1 LLQNRGHLFRLY
13 SCFLRILLRESEAG
27 LLFVA
32 DKNGNPTAVPPGNK
46 MSKRSIAIISLLAL
60 LSCLPVFASAFGT
73 IKAIVH
79 DPQHRPVQGAQVE
92 VKSRTSDFK
101 TSGTTNEEGMALLSN
116 VPIGAYDVTIISHG
130 FNGAQQFVTVSSGN
144 VQEMHFALALA
155 QHQETVEVSGAPEM
169 VNPSSAVPQTLVS
182 RGDIAQT
189 PGADRTNSMAM
200 ITDYVPGAAVV
211 HDQLHVRGGHQVT
224 WEIDG
229 VPVPNTNIATNVG
242 PQFDPKD
249 VDYMEVQRGS
259 FSAEAGDRT
268 YGVFNVVPRTG
279 FERSR
284 QGELVA
290 SYGSFNSTDDQLSFG
305 DHNDRSAYYVSLNG
319 NRTDHGL
326 ETPTPANLHNQAD
339 GGGAF
344 TSLILNATPTDQLR
358 FVGSARTDFFQVPND
373 ADLQAA
379 GVRDRDREQ
388 DIFGNLSWIH
398 TFGPGVLLT
407 VAPSY
412 HFNRAAFEGLGGA
425 DQRLVTTDN
434 RASSYLGGETSLSVI
449 MGRHNASVGFY
460 GFAQHDNTLFGLTGT
475 NDDGDLVDAH
485 PPREKVSGNLEAV
498 WIQDQY
504 KAASW
509 LSLSAGVRLTQFSGL
524 VTETVGSPRLG
535 AAIQIPHLGWILR
548 AAYSRYYQAPPLDTI
563 SSDILGVSPDQGFLP
578 LRGERDEQ
586 HDIGLTIPMRGW
598 TFDFD
603 NFRTGAHNFF
613 DHDALGNSNLFIPLT
628 IQSVRIVGYEATV
641 RSPKLFKKIDLHLA
655 YSHQSVEGSG
665 GVTGGLTDFAAPD
678 AGFFFLDHDQ
688 RHTLSTGF
696 TAVLPLRNWLSGN
709 VSAGSGFL
717 DGDGPGHLP
726 AYANLDLAVGH
737 SFGENW
743 SAKLTATNLTDNRYF
758 IDRSNTFG
766 GSHVSDPRMVSVQL
780 RYKFHY

>member
-1 LLQNRGHLFRLY
+1 M
-13 SCFLRILLRESEAG
+13 LR
-27 LLFVA
+27 
-32 DKNGNPTAVPPGNK
+32 
-46 MSKRSIAIISLLAL
+46 RSIVLISLWAL
-60 LSCLPVFASAFGT
+60 LGCSAAFASVFGT
-73 IKAIVH
+73 VKAIVH

-92 VKSRTSDFK
+92 VQSRTSAFK
-101 TSGTTNEEGMALLSN
+101 TSGATNDEGMVLLSN
-116 VPIGAYDVTIISHG
+116 VPVGEYDVKVASPG
-130 FNGAQQFVTVSSGN
+130 FSGAQQSITVTSGN
-144 VQEMHFALALA
+144 VQELHFALAVA
-155 QHQETVEVSGAPEM
+155 QHQETVEVSGAPET

-189 PGADRTNSMAM
+189 PGADRTDSMAM
-200 ITDYVPGAAVV
+200 ITDYVPGAAMV

-224 WEIDG
+224 WAIDG

-249 VDYMEVQRGS
+249 VDYVEVQRGS
-259 FSAEAGDRT
+259 FSAESGDRT

-305 DHNDRSAYYVSLNG
+305 DHNDRSAYYVGLNG

-326 ETPTPANLHNQAD
+326 ETPTTANLHNQAD

-412 HFNRAAFEGLGGA
+412 HFNRAAFEGLGAA
-425 DQRLVTTDN
+425 DQRVVTSDN
-434 RASSYLGGETSLSVI
+434 RASSYLGGQTSLSVVK
-449 MGRHNASVGFY
+449 GRHNASVGFY
-460 GFAQHDNTLFGLTGT
+460 GFSQHDNTLFGLTGT
-475 NDDGDLVDAH
+475 NDSGDLVDAH
-485 PPREKVSGNLEAV
+485 PPREKVGGNLEAV

-504 KAASW
+504 KATSW
-509 LSLSAGVRLTQFSGL
+509 LSLTAGVRFTRFFGL
-524 VTETVGSPRLG
+524 VAETAGSPRLG

-548 AAYSRYYQAPPLDTI
+548 GAYSRYYQAPPLDTI
-563 SSDILGVSPDQGFLP
+563 SSEILSVSPDQGFLP

-586 HDIGLTIPMRGW
+586 HDIGLTIPVGGW
-598 TFDFD
+598 TLDFD

-665 GVTGGLTDFAAPD
+665 GVTGGLTDFAPPAT
-678 AGFFFLDHDQ
+678 GFFFLDHDQ

-696 TAVLPLRNWLSGN
+696 TAALPGKSWLSGN

-726 AYANLDLAVGH
+726 AYATLDLSAGR

-743 SAKLTATNLTDNRYF
+743 SAKLTATNITDNRYF

>member
-1 LLQNRGHLFRLY
+1 
-13 SCFLRILLRESEAG
+13 
-27 LLFVA
+27 
-32 DKNGNPTAVPPGNK
+32 
-46 MSKRSIAIISLLAL
+46 MSKRSIAIITLLAL
-60 LSCLPVFASAFGT
+60 LSCLPATASVFGT

-92 VKSRTSDFK
+92 AKSRTSDFK

-116 VPIGAYDVTIISHG
+116 VPVGEYDVTIISHG
-130 FNGAQQFVTVSSGN
+130 FNGAQQSVTVSSGN

-169 VNPSSAVPQTLVS
+169 VDPSSPVPQTLVS
-182 RGDIAQT
+182 RGDIAET

-200 ITDYVPGAAVV
+200 ITDYVPGASMV

-305 DHNDRSAYYVSLNG
+305 DHNDRSAYYLSLNG

-326 ETPTPANLHNQAD
+326 ETPTSANLHNQAD

-373 ADLQAA
+373 ADLQVA
-379 GVRDRDREQ
+379 GVRDREREQ

-412 HFNRAAFEGLGGA
+412 HFNRAAFEGQGAA

-434 RASSYLGGETSLSVI
+434 RASSYLGGQPSLSVVK
-449 MGRHNASVGFY
+449 GRHNASAGFY

-475 NDDGDLVDAH
+475 NDAGAPVDAH
-485 PPREKVSGNLEAV
+485 PARQKVSGNLEAV

-504 KAASW
+504 KASSW
-509 LSLSAGVRLTQFSGL
+509 LSLTAGVRLTHFSGL
-524 VTETVGSPRLG
+524 VTETVSSPRLG
-535 AAIQIPHLGWILR
+535 AAIQIPHLGWIVR
-548 AAYSRYYQAPPLDTI
+548 GAYSRYYQAPPLDTI
-563 SSDILGVSPDQGFLP
+563 SSGILSVSPDQGFLP

-586 HDIGLTIPMRGW
+586 HDIGLTIPVHGW
-598 TFDFD
+598 TLDFD

-641 RSPKLFKKIDLHLA
+641 RSPKLLKKIDLHLA

-665 GVTGGLTDFAAPD
+665 GVTGGLTDFAPPD

-696 TAVLPLRNWLSGN
+696 TALLSHKSWLSGN

-726 AYANLDLAVGH
+726 AYATLDLAVGH

>member
-1 LLQNRGHLFRLY
+1 
-13 SCFLRILLRESEAG
+13 
-27 LLFVA
+27 
-32 DKNGNPTAVPPGNK
+32 
-46 MSKRSIAIISLLAL
+46 MSKRSIAIITLLAL
-60 LSCLPVFASAFGT
+60 LSCLPATASVFGT

-92 VKSRTSDFK
+92 AKSRTSEFK

-116 VPIGAYDVTIISHG
+116 VPVGEYDVTIISHG
-130 FNGAQQFVTVSSGN
+130 FNGAQQSVTVSSGN

-155 QHQETVEVSGAPEM
+155 QRQETVEVSGAPEM
-169 VNPSSAVPQTLVS
+169 VDPSSPVSQTLVS
-182 RGDIAQT
+182 RGDIAET

-200 ITDYVPGAAVV
+200 ITDYVPGASMV

-305 DHNDRSAYYVSLNG
+305 DHNDRSAYYLSLNG

-326 ETPTPANLHNQAD
+326 ETPTGANLHNQAD

-373 ADLQAA
+373 ADLQVA
-379 GVRDRDREQ
+379 GVRDREREQ

-412 HFNRAAFEGLGGA
+412 HFNRAAFEGQGAA
-425 DQRLVTTDN
+425 DQRLVTIDN
-434 RASSYLGGETSLSVI
+434 RASSYLGGQTSLSIVK
-449 MGRHNASVGFY
+449 GRHNASAGFY

-475 NDDGDLVDAH
+475 NDLGAPVDAH
-485 PPREKVSGNLEAV
+485 PARQKVSGNLEAV

-504 KAASW
+504 KASSW
-509 LSLSAGVRLTQFSGL
+509 LSLTAGVRLTHFSGL
-524 VTETVGSPRLG
+524 VTETVSSPRLG
-535 AAIQIPHLGWILR
+535 AAIQIPHLGWIVR
-548 AAYSRYYQAPPLDTI
+548 GAYSRYYQAPPLDTI
-563 SSDILGVSPDQGFLP
+563 SSGILSVSPDQGFLP

-586 HDIGLTIPMRGW
+586 HDIGLTIPVHGW
-598 TFDFD
+598 TLDFD

-641 RSPKLFKKIDLHLA
+641 RSPKLLKKIDLHLA

-665 GVTGGLTDFAAPD
+665 GVTGGLTDFAPPD

-696 TAVLPLRNWLSGN
+696 TALLPHKSWLSGN

-726 AYANLDLAVGH
+726 AYATLDLAVGH

-766 GSHVSDPRMVSVQL
+766 GSHLSDPRMVSVQL